1 MGTTVKLGSL
11 SAIVFAIGTF
21 GALVAEAQSNM
32 PIQTAAT
39 SQSAQAPLSAQERLD
54 AIRQSLVDASLQTPT
69 RVTTTSWIDG
79 NGSLRESSSFKNGME
94 VRGVR
99 VLAYDRDES
108 GQVKARLQNSNTN
121 NLKPF
126 GGAATQVNETGLKGA
141 VQKINKLQ
149 AKISDFVKEINPL
162 QDTTAPICAS
172 KVGARMNH
180 LVSLELDIDPRTNA
194 VLLQTLLPQ
203 LQTQWVN
210 EVAPMGQASAW
221 RVVNQL
227 PAASMSNNM
236 SAYERALIGNRPQ
249 TLPWHANLKVN
260 SVSSSAPGLEGML
273 GYKGSHLVL
282 NLDFQ
287 IVGTEGQREKFEESI
302 SLALEIDQP
311 AWSAPR
317 MSASSLAIIQDQLQT
332 LRSNAEQWLS
342 CHAITPTVTAVQ
354 AQQIQINAG
363 YLSGVK
369 RGDEWLIANPAS
381 FPGELVG
388 KNGAPQTLLAK
399 VQAVSPYNSQL
410 VVLAGPIQA
419 LQADWKAWPT
429 ETLIKEPNIAPA
441 KVSSSKPQ
449 KRNTQIGFA
458 TSASY
463 EMSPY

>member
-1 MGTTVKLGSL
+1 
-11 SAIVFAIGTF
+11 
-21 GALVAEAQSNM
+21 
-32 PIQTAAT
+32 
-39 SQSAQAPLSAQERLD
+39 
-54 AIRQSLVDASLQTPT
+54 
-69 RVTTTSWIDG
+69 
-79 NGSLRESSSFKNGME
+79 
-94 VRGVR
+94 
-99 VLAYDRDES
+99 
-108 GQVKARLQNSNTN
+108 
-121 NLKPF
+121 
-126 GGAATQVNETGLKGA
+126 
-141 VQKINKLQ
+141 
-149 AKISDFVKEINPL
+149 
-162 QDTTAPICAS
+162 
-172 KVGARMNH
+172 
-180 LVSLELDIDPRTNA
+180 

-342 CHAITPTVTAVQ
+342 CHAITPSVTAVQ